1 MSDRTII
8 ATVTRLAHMLVDSER
23 QLAARKQ
30 ADEKFYAFQEETLA
44 QMRVNLDDMAVM
56 IGLVPPG
63 RPVSAS
69 GPQVALSPENGGRL
83 QGGPVFTAA
92 GDGSNGNGGNGF
104 RGADL

>member
-23 QLAARKQ
+23 QLAARRQ

-69 GPQVALSPENGGRL
+69 GPQVALSPENGSRF
-83 QGGPVFTAA
+83 QEATFTAA
-92 GDGSNGNGGNGF
+92 GDGSNGGGGNGF